1 MIVLNIQKEDLIT
14 IIEDTVRKVLHE
26 NNLQQTEN
34 NSSGDRILTIKE
46 AAEFLKVSKSSI
58 YKKVEAGIIPHCRPE
73 KTKRLLF
80 SEKDLIEF
88 VKKGKQKSLTE
99 IQESIQNELVNR
111 KNV

>member
-34 NSSGDRILTIKE
+34 NGAGDRILTIKE
-46 AAEFLKVSKSSI
+46 AGELLKVSKSSI